1 MAEAVVKQY
10 GTPLLLFKAYERA
23 IRAAAQ
29 QGRNPTE
36 AARQLLVSC
45 QLSKNRRPISANNSA
60 RVFDSLFANGW
71 QCIIMFER
79 MNAEIGT
86 VSNCKLA
93 ILLTL
98 AVSLVFVRLSVH
110 L

>member
-36 AARQLLVSC
+36 AARRLLMSC

-71 QCIIMFER
+71 QCI
-79 MNAEIGT
+79 
-86 VSNCKLA
+86 
-93 ILLTL
+93 
-98 AVSLVFVRLSVH
+98 
-110 L
+110 